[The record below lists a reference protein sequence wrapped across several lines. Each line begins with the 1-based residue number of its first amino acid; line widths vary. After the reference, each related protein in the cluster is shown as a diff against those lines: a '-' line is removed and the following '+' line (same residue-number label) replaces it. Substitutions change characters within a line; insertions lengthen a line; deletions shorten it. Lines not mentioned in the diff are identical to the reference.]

1 MSSMQSSAQ
10 VLNSHFGPTISK
22 RTAGPAVAGLVD
34 NEHLENTQ
42 LTFGTAS
49 FDLAAKPAEKNR
61 HATFFGFI
69 LGQSFCREPFTA
81 DRSGL
86 IQQPQT
92 ITGPS
97 VLRK

>member
-1 MSSMQSSAQ
+1 MQSSAQ

-22 RTAGPAVAGLVD
+22 RTAGPAVAGLVG
-34 NEHLENTQ
+34 NQHLEKTQ
-42 LTFGTAS
+42 LTFGTTA
-49 FDLAAKPAEKNR
+49 FDLAAKPGEKNS

-92 ITGPS
+92 ITGSS